1 MLKAMGLSDGTQNA
15 QNWMQIGN
23 KLNDKFWNVDKNRLY
38 PLLMISLSALYIIV
52 EFSTRKFFTRYITFK
67 VLEKRYVLD
76 ELIVASERWLA
87 LK

>member
-1 MLKAMGLSDGTQNA
+1 
-15 QNWMQIGN
+15 MQIGN

-38 PLLMISLSALYIIV
+38 FLFMISLSALNIIL

-67 VLEKRYVLD
+67 VLEKRNIPFLD

>member
-1 MLKAMGLSDGTQNA
+1 
-15 QNWMQIGN
+15 MQIGN

-38 PLLMISLSALYIIV
+38 FLFMISLSALNIIL

-67 VLEKRYVLD
+67 VLEKRNISFLD

-87 LK
+87 LMKNSNFENIALLS